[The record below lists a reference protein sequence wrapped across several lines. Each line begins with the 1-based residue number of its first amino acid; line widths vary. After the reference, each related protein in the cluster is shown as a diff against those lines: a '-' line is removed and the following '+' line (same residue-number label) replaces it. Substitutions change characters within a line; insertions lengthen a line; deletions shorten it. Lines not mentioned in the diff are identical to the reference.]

1 MIKGFAQ
8 FWQYQ
13 ATRYDFTQSFFVS
26 ELTDFG
32 EVQNSDRLLGKS
44 MLHFYA
50 TRKGQPVYC
59 FELDQNQ

>member
-13 ATRYDFTQSFFVS
+13 ATRSDFTQSFFVS

-32 EVQNSDRLLGKS
+32 EVQNSDRLPGES
-44 MLHFYA
+44 MSRLHA